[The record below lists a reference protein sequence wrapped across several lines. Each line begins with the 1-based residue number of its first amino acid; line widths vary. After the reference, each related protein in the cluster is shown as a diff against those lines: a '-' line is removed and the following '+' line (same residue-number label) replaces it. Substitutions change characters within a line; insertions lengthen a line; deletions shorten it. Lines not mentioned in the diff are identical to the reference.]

1 MKFCK
6 YCGVEIDNDISV
18 CPSCHRALTASP
30 VSTSVKTE
38 STFINK
44 SAAIRTIAAVIV
56 IAIIVLCISV
66 ANHSACRNGS
76 CSNKAVPGYD
86 YCYSHK
92 CSVPDC
98 PSSCYTYSNYC
109 YTHYLT
115 YDDDAIANYVASYE
129 LKFSDIRLYSEY
141 NYTYAEG
148 TLTNTSDATVTFVK
162 IKGAFKT
169 SQGKVIDTDWT
180 YAVGSEGLAP
190 GESCKWELSVSKD
203 TSIKNCD
210 VSILDYDY

>member
-6 YCGVEIDNDISV
+6 YCGVQIDADASV
-18 CPSCHRALTASP
+18 CPNCHRALTAPAAAAPAKKETAFTSKSKVIRIIAC
-30 VSTSVKTE
+30 VS
-38 STFINK
+38 
-44 SAAIRTIAAVIV
+44 VIV
-56 IAIIVLCISV
+56 VVAICIVAVNHVTCQY
-66 ANHSACRNGS
+66 AN
-76 CSNKAVPGYD
+76 CSNKAAAGYD

-98 PSSCYTYSNYC
+98 ARSCYAYSNYC

-115 YDDDAIANYVASYE
+115 YDDDAITNYVASYE
-129 LKFSDIRLYSEY
+129 LKFSDIRLYSKY

-203 TSIKNCD
+203 TAIKNCD